1 MHANLFIPSLLFC
14 SCVQLSAL
22 EQSSVLLKQDKE
34 YLSKQVSELMQRCQA
49 AEERCGYLLL
59 QLTEAKQSK
68 EQLYEQFVRS
78 RSEGSVIHT
87 TLSYLFA
94 IKSV

>member
-1 MHANLFIPSLLFC
+1 MCSIFFPFSLC
-14 SCVQLSAL
+14 SVLVFQLSAL

-34 YLSKQVSELMQRCQA
+34 YLGKQVSELTQRCRV
-49 AEERCGYLLL
+49 AEERCEYLLL

-78 RSEGSVIHT
+78 RLEGS
-87 TLSYLFA
+87 LFTHY
-94 IKSV
+94 IYTV

>member
-1 MHANLFIPSLLFC
+1 MLIPFLVFC
-14 SCVQLSAL
+14 SCAPQLSAL

-34 YLSKQVSELMQRCQA
+34 YLSKQVSELTQRCHTT
-49 AEERCGYLLL
+49 EERSEYLLL

-78 RSEGSVIHT
+78 RSEGIIIYT
-87 TLSYLFA
+87 T
-94 IKSV
+94 